1 MSNCMFCDK
10 SYPTIVKHLITVEN
24 QHGKKYQ
31 TYIDDSL
38 YKKIKMIEDESGP
51 IEAIMVHTKD
61 K

>member
-1 MSNCMFCDK
+1 MFCDK
-10 SYPTIVKHLITVEN
+10 SYPTIVKHLIHVEN

-38 YKKIKMIEDESGP
+38 YKKIKMIEEESGP
-51 IEAIMVHTKD
+51 IETIMVHTKD